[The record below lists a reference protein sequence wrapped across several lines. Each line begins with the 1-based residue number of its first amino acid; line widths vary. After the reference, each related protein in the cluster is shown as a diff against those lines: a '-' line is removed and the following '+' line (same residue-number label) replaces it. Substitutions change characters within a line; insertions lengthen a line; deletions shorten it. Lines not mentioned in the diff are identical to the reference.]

1 LGSTIIPAAHKWGGG
16 KGYAP
21 FQRGDRDWPVV
32 ALQVNLSGLVTDGDF
47 GPRTEQGVESFQKK
61 YALRVDGVAGIAT
74 QTRICQLA
82 SSYAEEKY
90 KLPHR
95 LLDGLIQNESGFWLA
110 AYSAHPSDPGFD
122 LGAFQQS
129 FPTPGAQADYLRA
142 FTASSMAPV
151 TAKKIADR
159 YRLYRRNNV
168 KLKVRRAW
176 ELAVLY
182 HNWQTAAD
190 RLAAGKT
197 IYLNPR
203 MDTAPAQWILIAS
216 GGRLSTP
223 QQWVQSYIDRATSL
237 IDWTGVS

>member
-1 LGSTIIPAAHKWGGG
+1 
-16 KGYAP
+16 
-21 FQRGDRDWPVV
+21 
-32 ALQVNLSGLVTDGDF
+32 
-47 GPRTEQGVESFQKK
+47 
-61 YALRVDGVAGIAT
+61 
-74 QTRICQLA
+74 
-82 SSYAEEKY
+82 
-90 KLPHR
+90 
-95 LLDGLIQNESGFWLA
+95 
-110 AYSAHPSDPGFD
+110 
-122 LGAFQQS
+122 
-129 FPTPGAQADYLRA
+129 
-142 FTASSMAPV
+142 
-151 TAKKIADR
+151 
-159 YRLYRRNNV
+159 V
-168 KLKVRRAW
+168 KLKARRAW